1 MAPLAPSTHR
11 AFASLSLH
19 GLGFQDPSSHRRPGT
34 PVFSLAA
41 ATASDEYR
49 VIRVKGDG
57 RCMFRALALGLA
69 RNQGR
74 LLGAAAEEQ
83 EADQLR
89 LAVAEALCRT
99 PKRRSEF
106 GDAVI
111 ALEAED
117 NLRK

>member
-1 MAPLAPSTHR
+1 MTESNL
-11 AFASLSLH
+11 
-19 GLGFQDPSSHRRPGT
+19 
-34 PVFSLAA
+34 
-41 ATASDEYR
+41 R

-57 RCMFRALALGLA
+57 RCMFRAIALGLA
-69 RNQGR
+69 RNQAR
-74 LLGAAAEEQ
+74 FLGPAAEEQ

-117 NLRK
+117 TLSR